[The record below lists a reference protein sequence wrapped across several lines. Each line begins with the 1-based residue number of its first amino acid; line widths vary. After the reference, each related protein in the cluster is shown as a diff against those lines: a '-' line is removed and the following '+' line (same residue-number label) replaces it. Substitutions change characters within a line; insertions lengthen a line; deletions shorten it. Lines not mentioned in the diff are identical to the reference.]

1 MENSKILLKHAIK
14 ALSET
19 TISPNQWSI
28 GGGTVLA
35 AYYNHRLSKDID
47 VFISDA
53 QFLSRLS
60 PRFNEECCTALDYN
74 EMSNYISLSYMEG
87 KVDFI
92 VAGQLTRHQA
102 KLQSFFGEM
111 VMLDDAV
118 EIVAKKLYFRN
129 DYILPRDI
137 FDLAVVYSSNRQQDL
152 VEFALTIPKQMQQFI
167 TNFEKNRELLEERAY
182 SILYWDAILD
192 GGKKFVGKEF
202 EICWRFVNEIKDKI
216 KYE

>member
-1 MENSKILLKHAIK
+1 M
-14 ALSET
+14 
-19 TISPNQWSI
+19 
-28 GGGTVLA
+28 
-35 AYYNHRLSKDID
+35 
-47 VFISDA
+47 
-53 QFLSRLS
+53 S
-60 PRFNEECCTALDYN
+60 PRFNEECYTALDYN

-102 KLQSFFGEM
+102 KLQSFLGEM

-152 VEFALTIPKQMQQFI
+152 VEFALNIPKQMQQFM

-192 GGKKFVGKEF
+192 GGKEFVGKEF
-202 EICWRFVNEIKDKI
+202 EICQNFVNEIKGEIKI
-216 KYE
+216 